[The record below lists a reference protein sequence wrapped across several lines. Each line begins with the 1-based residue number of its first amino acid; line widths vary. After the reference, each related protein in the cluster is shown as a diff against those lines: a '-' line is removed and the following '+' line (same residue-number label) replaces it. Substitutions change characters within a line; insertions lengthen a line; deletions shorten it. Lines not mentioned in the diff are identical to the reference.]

1 MQVKY
6 NFNPMSLN
14 LLNFNKITHKKF
26 KHFYQSFFSSI
37 TFKNR
42 ENFRVG
48 VGAGAKLQLFYK
60 PLVSSVGSWGLGN
73 VLQCAWAVDRSVP

>member
-26 KHFYQSFFSSI
+26 KHFYQSFFS
-37 TFKNR
+37 
-42 ENFRVG
+42 FRSFSLIV
-48 VGAGAKLQLFYK
+48 
-60 PLVSSVGSWGLGN
+60 
-73 VLQCAWAVDRSVP
+73 